1 MPIIFDRNAKRA
13 QRDRAALRPRSREYD
28 HLKDSIAARL
38 ADRLYV
44 MSLSLPPLLFPPPF
58 LTPPLPYLLL
68 VIKLDSI

>member
-44 MSLSLPPLLFPPPF
+44 MSFSLPPLLPSSPF
-58 LTPPLPYLLL
+58 LTCQLPHLLL
-68 VIKLDSI
+68 